1 MATPRKPTS
10 GADAPTRSPASR
22 AMAAQGAPLPS
33 RPPLSS
39 DIRDEAA
46 YAIGYQAGLIE
57 GQRIGAERE
66 RAALLTDESIE
77 ERCRRIVARTMYPVT
92 DRAVD
97 RVTAATIYAFGAAI
111 LVGVAVLIWRLL
123 RWS

>member
-1 MATPRKPTS
+1 
-10 GADAPTRSPASR
+10 
-22 AMAAQGAPLPS
+22 MAAQGAPLPS
-33 RPPLSS
+33 GPPAHS

-66 RAALLTDESIE
+66 RAALLTEESIE

-123 RWS
+123 RWI

>member
-1 MATPRKPTS
+1 
-10 GADAPTRSPASR
+10 
-22 AMAAQGAPLPS
+22 MAAQGAPLPS
-33 RPPLSS
+33 GPPTHS

-46 YAIGYQAGLIE
+46 YAIGYHAGFAD

-66 RAALLTDESIE
+66 RATAWTEESIE

-97 RVTAATIYAFGAAI
+97 RVTACVIYAFGAAI
-111 LVGVAVLIWRLL
+111 LVGVAVLIFRLL
-123 RWS
+123 RWI